1 VLPFFDRP
9 DTRWRLPRECLHVY
23 AIPPRAAVVRREF
36 EAIAS
41 ALSGIPSLACQPTR
55 YMHAT
60 VQRLDAFESEVHVES
75 LADRLELAVAA
86 HVPFELEFAPPTAGT
101 HAVEVIGTAGFE
113 WRSLTTAVR
122 GAITDAGLASTLT
135 PPPDAPH
142 YSVAYCR
149 SVVDDQEVTRA
160 LAAVERPSTFTVESL
175 ALVSVDKDVEAGGV
189 RFRVLRELPLRR

>member
-1 VLPFFDRP
+1 MLPFFDRP
-9 DTRWRLPRECLHVY
+9 DTRWRQPQECLHVY
-23 AIPPRAAVVRREF
+23 AIPPDAAAVRSEF

-41 ALSGIPSLACQPTR
+41 ALSGIPNLACQPTR

-75 LADRLELAVAA
+75 LADRLALAVAA
-86 HVPFELEFAPPTAGT
+86 QVPFELEFAPPTPGT

-122 GAITDAGLASTLT
+122 TAIADAGLASTLT
-135 PPPDAPH
+135 PPPAAPH

-149 SVVDDQEVTRA
+149 SVVDDHEVTRA
-160 LAAVERPSTFTVESL
+160 LAAVERSSRFTVESL

-189 RFRVLRELPLRR
+189 RFRVLRELPLRS